1 MAFWLLLGAITL
13 CALILVLW
21 PVLVAGRSRTAPVDD
36 DPARRLAVYRD
47 RRGEIERERDAGRI
61 GDEEAQAAERELV
74 DEVARQFVDAEPS
87 TGSKPVTSAGRLA
100 TGLGLIVIVPALAWS
115 IYLRVGMPAA
125 GVRPPDAPPMTVAQ
139 RAAEIRRIQTEL
151 EQRVKVAPEDAEA
164 WATLGELRRMQGDHR
179 NAVVALEKALALM
192 PAHAG
197 LMTDLAESLAVSAGG
212 NFAGRPTELLR
223 KAIASTPDA
232 PKTNGLLGAAL
243 YRAGKLAEARGYLAK
258 LVALLG
264 NDSPQAA
271 QIAAVLARI
280 DAQLGS
286 ATAGGGSAGASAP
299 APAPAPGAAA
309 IASRARLSGSID
321 IDPAL
326 RQRLAAGA
334 TLFVYARAAQGP
346 RMPLAALRLPLPTN
360 WPFAFELGEAQSM
373 NPQRPLSSAG
383 KLVIE
388 ARISASGNA
397 MRATGDL
404 FGTSDA
410 VELGASAVAIRIAK
424 VVE

>member
-1 MAFWLLLGAITL
+1 
-13 CALILVLW
+13 
-21 PVLVAGRSRTAPVDD
+21 
-36 DPARRLAVYRD
+36 
-47 RRGEIERERDAGRI
+47 
-61 GDEEAQAAERELV
+61 
-74 DEVARQFVDAEPS
+74 
-87 TGSKPVTSAGRLA
+87 
-100 TGLGLIVIVPALAWS
+100 
-115 IYLRVGMPAA
+115 
-125 GVRPPDAPPMTVAQ
+125 MTVAQ

-299 APAPAPGAAA
+299 APGAAA